1 MTHREYF
8 AAQTS
13 NTVEL
18 DRLRA
23 LEAAND
29 PKSCRHL
36 SQLGVARGWRC
47 IDIGAGAGS
56 LVRWLAELVG
66 PEGHVVA
73 ADVDTRFLA
82 DIDRSNV
89 EVREHDILKDDLE
102 ESSYDLVHCR
112 FVLMHLDDPEV
123 AIERMIRAT
132 KPGGWILIEEPD
144 FSSYR
149 AVDADHVLSE
159 DFSWMVQGAFANA
172 GRSNL
177 FDPYFGLRTRALL
190 ERFGL
195 TDVAGEGTAYIW
207 RGGEA
212 EAEEHARSLS
222 ALVRAGVL
230 PDHNAEEMHNA
241 LADPTF
247 TFVGHTMF
255 SAWGRVSH

>member
-13 NTVEL
+13 NTVER

-29 PKSCRHL
+29 PKSCRHMEH
-36 SQLGVARGWRC
+36 LGVGPGWRC

-56 LVRWLAELVG
+56 LVRWMSGKVG
-66 PEGHVVA
+66 EGRVVA
-73 ADVDTRFLA
+73 ADVDTRFLD
-82 DIDRSNV
+82 DIVRPNV
-89 EVREHDILKDDLE
+89 EVRLLDVLKDDLE
-102 ESSYDLVHCR
+102 ESTYDLVHCR
-112 FVLMHLDDPEV
+112 FVLMHLDDPEL
-123 AIERMIRAT
+123 AIRRMIGAT
-132 KPGGWILIEEPD
+132 RPGGWVLIEEPD

-149 AVDADHVLSE
+149 AVDAGHPRSE

-172 GRSNL
+172 GRSSL

-190 ERFGL
+190 EQFGL
-195 TDVAGEGTAYIW
+195 AEVGGEGTAYIW

-222 ALVRAGVL
+222 ALVRAGVC
-230 PDHNAEEMHNA
+230 PEHDAQEMHAA